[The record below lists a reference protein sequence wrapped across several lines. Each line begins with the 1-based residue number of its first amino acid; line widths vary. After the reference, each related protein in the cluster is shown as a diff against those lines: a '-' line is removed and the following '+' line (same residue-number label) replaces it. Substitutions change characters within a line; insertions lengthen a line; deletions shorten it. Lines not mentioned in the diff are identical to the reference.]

1 MGADDDPAR
10 GGLPEDLGQ
19 AHDGHRAGGDDVGQH
34 LSRSDRWQ
42 LVDIADD
49 QERGIVRHRLHQRLH
64 QHDIDH
70 GGLVDDQ
77 QVAVELVVAVAFE
90 AAALGV
96 DLKEPVDGL
105 GLEAGRLGHALGGA
119 AGRGAEKKLRA
130 LGREHPQD
138 RVDDRGLADT
148 RPAGDD
154 EHLGNQRQADRGLL
168 ALGKLQTA
176 ALLDPRQGL
185 VRIDP
190 GPGELAVHEP
200 QQPLGD
206 GTLGPVETRQKHARR
221 FADIDRQ

>member
-10 GGLPEDLGQ
+10 GGLPENLGE
-19 AHDGHRAGGDDVGQH
+19 AHDGHRARGDDVGQH

-42 LVDIADD
+42 LVDVADD

-90 AAALGV
+90 AAALRV

-119 AGRGAEKKLRA
+119 AGGGAEKQLRA
-130 LGREHPQD
+130 LCRENPQD
-138 RVDDRGLADT
+138 RLDDRGLADT

-154 EHLGNQRQADRGLL
+154 EHFGNQRQADRGLL

-190 GPGELAVHEP
+190 GPGEFAV
-200 QQPLGD
+200 
-206 GTLGPVETRQKHARR
+206 RR
-221 FADIDRQ
+221 AA